1 VKILHLVNYYHENFG
16 YQENWLPHYQQ
27 RLGHEVLIVAAD
39 RYFPFPNYKQT
50 VGDRLGSRVVGT
62 GESVDNGVKIVRVK
76 TLFEIPKRAIVVYN
90 FYKTLKEFDPEII
103 HLHGA
108 TNLNISFVM
117 WYAFFY
123 KVKIFIDCHSDFQV
137 VRYNSMFNR
146 IYYFFWKRFYKCSI
160 SRKLINHFLPI
171 TEESREFLNK
181 CLGISDEDMT
191 INYLG
196 VDLNRFK
203 WKNPKEADEKLIWI
217 VNAGKQYPAKRIDFI
232 LKVLEEIVF
241 GCKRVDFRL
250 ILIGSRDEEY
260 DQALAPLISKL
271 KDYIVEVPFLSNE
284 KLVEYYSK
292 ADWGIWPGI
301 PSNTIQEAMACE
313 TAIVLPDN
321 KAVSHLVDGNGF
333 LIKDS
338 QEEIEVAKKIVEYSS
353 YKKELSKMKDRSSSL
368 AQKYSWENI
377 AKESLEVYGER

>member
-160 SRKLINHFLPI
+160 SRKLINRFLPI

-333 LIKDS
+333 LIKEN

-377 AKESLEVYGER
+377 AKESLEVYSER